1 MSDNTIPFPQGNR
14 TKNVKADMFEK
25 YMKDEGLNFF
35 RRQETHDS
43 YDTIVFMTA
52 IPAGKHHKLVAAVIT
67 DNSMYTLLRI
77 HLGTAPKGPARKTF
91 LAFLN
96 DLNAHHAIVKYS
108 IGSDEN
114 VFLDVTFT
122 TRPENFDP
130 ATIRTT
136 MDIVVYQLSQTYD
149 DIARRLLFGDGG
161 PADEYLL
168 LADFESYRDAHQRA
182 GLAYQD
188 PKRWNQMALMNIA
201 RSGIFAADRSIRD
214 YARDIWN
221 VPVRTLK

>member
-1 MSDNTIPFPQGNR
+1 MKSGSPYQAASRKRRSCAERRPMSDNTIPFPQGNR

-96 DLNAHHAIVKYS
+96 DLNAHHAIVKHS

-149 DIARRLLFGDGG
+149 DIARRLDKPGDETNGFS
-161 PADEYLL
+161 L
-168 LADFESYRDAHQRA
+168 
-182 GLAYQD
+182 
-188 PKRWNQMALMNIA
+188 
-201 RSGIFAADRSIRD
+201 
-214 YARDIWN
+214 
-221 VPVRTLK
+221 

>member
-67 DNSMYTLLRI
+67 DNSMYILLRI

-96 DLNAHHAIVKYS
+96 DLNAHHAIMKYVV
-108 IGSDEN
+108 GSDDN
-114 VFLDVTFT
+114 VFLDVTT
-122 TRPENFDP
+122 TARSEKFDP
-130 ATIRTT
+130 EVIRITLD
-136 MDIVVYQLSQTYD
+136 MIIYHLGEVYD
-149 DIARRLLFGDGG
+149 DIARRLDKPGDETNGFS
-161 PADEYLL
+161 L
-168 LADFESYRDAHQRA
+168 
-182 GLAYQD
+182 
-188 PKRWNQMALMNIA
+188 
-201 RSGIFAADRSIRD
+201 
-214 YARDIWN
+214 
-221 VPVRTLK
+221 

>member
-1 MSDNTIPFPQGNR
+1 MKSGSPYQASSRKRRSCAERRPMSDNTIPFPQGNR

-108 IGSDEN
+108 ISSDEN

-149 DIARRLLFGDGG
+149 DIARRLDKPGDETNGFS
-161 PADEYLL
+161 L
-168 LADFESYRDAHQRA
+168 
-182 GLAYQD
+182 
-188 PKRWNQMALMNIA
+188 
-201 RSGIFAADRSIRD
+201 
-214 YARDIWN
+214 
-221 VPVRTLK
+221 